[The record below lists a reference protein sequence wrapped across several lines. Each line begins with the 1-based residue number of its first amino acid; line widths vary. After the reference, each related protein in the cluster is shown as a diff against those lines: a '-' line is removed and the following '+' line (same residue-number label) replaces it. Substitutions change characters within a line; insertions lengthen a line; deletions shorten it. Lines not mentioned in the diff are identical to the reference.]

1 MVRLLNV
8 TYKHQGGGGIE
19 GVTLEVKAGEL
30 VLLVGR
36 TGAGKTTILR
46 LISLELKPDSGEI
59 YLERFRAG
67 DIKPRLLPHWRR
79 RLGIVYQDLR
89 LLGDRTALDNVLLAA
104 HCERNLPGKA
114 RDRAVKVL
122 SNVGL
127 ASKLHS
133 YPHEL
138 SAGEQQRAALARA
151 IVNEP
156 FVLLADEPL
165 SHLDAATSEDIV
177 AQLRRV
183 NQAGTAV
190 LVATHQPERFES
202 LRPRVIRLEG
212 GKANGV

>member
-1 MVRLLNV
+1 MVSLQNV
-8 TYKHQGGGGIE
+8 TYQHQGGGGIQN
-19 GVTLEVKAGEL
+19 VTLEVKPGEL
-30 VLLVGR
+30 ILLVGR

-59 YLERFRAG
+59 LLERFRAG
-67 DIKPRLLPHWRR
+67 AIKPKMLPQWRR

-89 LLGDRTALDNVLLAA
+89 LLGDRTALDNVILAA
-104 HCERNLPGKA
+104 HCERNLPGKP
-114 RDRAVKVL
+114 RDRAIKAL

-127 ASKLHS
+127 TAKLHS
-133 YPHEL
+133 FPHEL

-156 FVLLADEPL
+156 YVLLADEPV
-165 SHLDAATSEDIV
+165 SHLDPATSEDIV

-202 LRPRVIRLEG
+202 LRPRVIRLEAG
-212 GKANGV
+212 RANAL

>member
-8 TYKHQGGGGIE
+8 TYEHPGGGGVR
-19 GVTLEVKAGEL
+19 GVTLELKPGEL
-30 VLLVGR
+30 LLLVGR

-46 LISLELKPDSGEI
+46 LISLELRPDSGEI
-59 YLERFRAG
+59 TLERFRSSE
-67 DIKPRLLPHWRR
+67 IKPRLLPQWRR

-89 LLGDRTALDNVLLAA
+89 LLEDRTALDNVLLAA
-104 HCERNLPGKA
+104 HCEPNLHEKP
-114 RDRAVKVL
+114 RERAVKVL
-122 SNVGL
+122 ANVGL
-127 ASKLHS
+127 ASKIHS
-133 YPHEL
+133 FPHEI

-165 SHLDAATSEDIV
+165 SHLDPATSEDIV

-190 LVATHQPERFES
+190 IVATHQPERFDI
-202 LRPRVIRLEG
+202 LRPRIIRLEDG
-212 GKANGV
+212 RANGL

>member
-1 MVRLLNV
+1 MVKLMNV
-8 TYKHQGGGGIE
+8 TYQHQGGGGVD
-19 GVTLEVKAGEL
+19 GVTLEVKGGEL
-30 VLLVGR
+30 ILLVGR

-59 YLERFRAG
+59 VLERFRATEM
-67 DIKPRLLPHWRR
+67 KPHLLPHWRR

-89 LLGDRTALDNVLLAA
+89 LLSDRTALDNVLLAA
-104 HCERNLPGKA
+104 LCERNLPGKA
-114 RDRAVKVL
+114 RDRAIRAI

-127 ASKLHS
+127 ASKIHS
-133 YPHEL
+133 FPHEL

-177 AQLRRV
+177 AQLKRV

-202 LRPRVIRLEG
+202 LRPRIIRLEN
-212 GKANGV
+212 GKANSL